1 MSRGPLARAL
11 GVAVFV
17 LALAGAA
24 APRAFAVDAAT
35 EAAARAALDAGSAV
49 GPAAMTTGGMPRDAA
64 LRAGPI
70 DAGEYR
76 LGPGDALS
84 LEFSGRL
91 DRQQSIIV
99 DAEGRIRVPEVGV
112 LAVGG
117 RTLEAVRA
125 DVLARLR
132 RMYTGVT
139 VDLRLI
145 GVRSFKI
152 YVAGQVETPG
162 VTEATAATRASE
174 VLSGPLALREGASR
188 RNIELRRRDGKVLRV
203 DLDAFS
209 YLGRTDGNPYLEDGD
224 VLVVPPRRERVA
236 AYGAFARAG
245 EFELA
250 PGDRASD
257 LVEIA
262 GGLVP
267 GADPA
272 SGRLIRFTTSTRTD
286 STVLD
291 LRFADGGANPELQH
305 QDRIFARELPNY
317 RRARNVTI
325 SGEVRY
331 PGVYALT
338 EGQDRLAAAITR
350 AGGLTEAA
358 ARERIL
364 IFRPTPNSGQ
374 PDVEFERLSRLSRS
388 EMTDAEYQTFKTK
401 LASQQAAYVVS
412 ADDLERGGEPYDVFL
427 REGDIVVVDRATR
440 SVRVAGQVQRPALLE
455 YEAGRPG
462 REYIALAGGMTRRAD
477 TGKVRLTRAGTNQ
490 TIYLSEAKEILPGD
504 FIWVPEKKD
513 VNFWGVF
520 KDVLLVAGS
529 VATIVILLRG
539 Q

>member
-1 MSRGPLARAL
+1 MSRPPGRTASLLFAAAL
-11 GVAVFV
+11 LFV
-17 LALAGAA
+17 GAA
-24 APRAFAVDAAT
+24 ATRAQTAPDAAT
-35 EAAARAALDAGSAV
+35 EAAARAAVERGANGAAAGGARAAALLA
-49 GPAAMTTGGMPRDAA
+49 GPNDAA
-64 LRAGPI
+64 
-70 DAGEYR
+70 EYR

-91 DRQQSIIV
+91 DRQQSIVV

-117 RTLEAVRA
+117 RTLA
-125 DVLARLR
+125 DVRTDVLGKLR
-132 RMYTGVT
+132 RLYTGVNT
-139 VDLRLI
+139 DLRLV
-145 GVRSFKI
+145 GVRSFKV
-152 YVAGQVETPG
+152 YVAGEVDAPG

-174 VLSGPLALREGASR
+174 VLRGALTLEPGASR
-188 RNIELRRRDGKVLRV
+188 RNIELRRRDGRVLRV
-203 DLDAFS
+203 DLDAFL
-209 YLGRTDGNPYLEDGD
+209 YLGRTERNPYLEDGD
-224 VLVVPPRRERVA
+224 VLVVPARRERIG
-236 AYGAFARAG
+236 AYGAFARSG
-245 EFELA
+245 EYELA

-267 GADPA
+267 GADSA
-272 SGRLIRFTTSTRTD
+272 SGRLIRFATSTTTD
-286 STVLD
+286 SVVVD
-291 LRFADGGANPELQH
+291 LRFPAGGVNPVLQH
-305 QDRIFARELPNY
+305 QDRLFTRELPDY

-325 SGEVRY
+325 SGEVRA
-331 PGVYALT
+331 PGVYPLV
-338 EGQDRLAAAITR
+338 EGRDRLGAAITR

-358 ARERIL
+358 ARDRIL

-401 LASQQAAYVVS
+401 LASQQAAFVVS
-412 ADDLERGGEPYDVFL
+412 ADDLARGDEPYDIFL
-427 REGDIVVVDRATR
+427 RDGDVVVVDRASR
-440 SVRVAGQVQRPALLE
+440 SVRVAGQVQRPSLLE
-455 YEAGRPG
+455 YAPG
-462 REYIALAGGMTRRAD
+462 REGKEYIALAGGMTRRAD
-477 TGKVRLTRAGTNQ
+477 SGKVRLTRAGTNQ
-490 TIYLSEAKEILPGD
+490 TIYLAEAGEILPGD